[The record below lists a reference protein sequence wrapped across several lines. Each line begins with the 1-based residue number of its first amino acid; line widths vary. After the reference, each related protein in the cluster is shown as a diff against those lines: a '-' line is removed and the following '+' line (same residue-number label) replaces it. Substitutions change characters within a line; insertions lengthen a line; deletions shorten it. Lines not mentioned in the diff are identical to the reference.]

1 MFTLEYYSVMIDSSF
16 SESKQIHPS
25 YILRERWDVLSWPS
39 VFAPG
44 SESKRNMFVNHLQ
57 MTVQIRIEVHRT
69 AYLQP
74 GCSTMAWHG

>member
-1 MFTLEYYSVMIDSSF
+1 MFTLGYYSVIIDSSF

-44 SESKRNMFVNHLQ
+44 SESKRNMFVNTSDDCTNSYRGAQNSLS
-57 MTVQIRIEVHRT
+57 
-69 AYLQP
+69 
-74 GCSTMAWHG
+74 STWM